1 MQLECDL
8 MKQCLPEYKVP
19 SAIATTIQLL
29 QLEVSGEQNLTIS
42 DHDLVPDPDP
52 DPDPSQATLESAWT
66 NLPKNDAGR
75 PAADRP
81 PALRQLPR
89 DREVKA
95 GNILAEFDT
104 LQDVVLPNLGS
115 GWRTRRAVTKQ
126 VPVTALVL
134 PDMTKLFYPNFLTVL
149 FQDCKPCRH
158 GGQ

>member
-1 MQLECDL
+1 
-8 MKQCLPEYKVP
+8 
-19 SAIATTIQLL
+19 
-29 QLEVSGEQNLTIS
+29 
-42 DHDLVPDPDP
+42 
-52 DPDPSQATLESAWT
+52 
-66 NLPKNDAGR
+66 
-75 PAADRP
+75 
-81 PALRQLPR
+81 
-89 DREVKA
+89 VKA